1 MEKLVNRITN
11 FFTKH
16 KILFAFVVVFIVA
29 FLYLSYTEMK
39 EYFSQSDDV
48 GDSFKY
54 KLCLISI
61 FKNETMNLKTWI
73 EHYIHQGV
81 EHIYLIDN
89 DSDDHPMEILKPYID
104 RGYVS
109 YHFMPEKYQQMK
121 NVIIAMEKENLS
133 NLTEWLIICDLD
145 EFFYGVP
152 DNLSKTLDEFS
163 EYDIIYSNWRM
174 FGTDGLKEHPS
185 NILKS
190 ILHREPNMNHTK
202 YIFKP
207 RKVLLNHDT
216 LDHINSVHRLNAD
229 DGKSIIENDKIRLN
243 HYPIQSEE
251 FFKKVKMTRGDVNLT
266 DMVRDM
272 KYFHDSDQNKT
283 VKDDVLANIT
293 SEYDH

>member
-39 EYFSQSDDV
+39 EYFSQPDDV
-48 GDSFKY
+48 ADSFKY

-61 FKNETMNLKTWI
+61 FKNETMILKTWI

-121 NVIIAMEKENLS
+121 HISAVIEKENLS
-133 NLTEWLIICDLD
+133 NLTEWLIVCDLD
-145 EFFYGVP
+145 EFFYSYP
-152 DNLSKTLDEFS
+152 NNLSKTLDEFN
-163 EYDIIYSNWRM
+163 EYDVIYSNWRM
-174 FGTDGLKEHPS
+174 FGTDGFKEQPS

-190 ILHREPNMNHTK
+190 ILHREPNVNAHSK

-207 RKVLLNHDT
+207 KNIK
-216 LDHINSVHRLNAD
+216 LDDHSVHRLSRND
-229 DGKSIIENDKIRLN
+229 VKEITENDKIILN

-251 FFKKVKMTRGDVNLT
+251 YFKKVKMTRGDVNT
-266 DMVRDM
+266 PDSDKVRDM
-272 KYFHDSDQNKT
+272 KYFHDYDQNKT
-283 VKDDVLANIT
+283 IKDDVLAKIT
-293 SEYDH
+293 SEYDPL